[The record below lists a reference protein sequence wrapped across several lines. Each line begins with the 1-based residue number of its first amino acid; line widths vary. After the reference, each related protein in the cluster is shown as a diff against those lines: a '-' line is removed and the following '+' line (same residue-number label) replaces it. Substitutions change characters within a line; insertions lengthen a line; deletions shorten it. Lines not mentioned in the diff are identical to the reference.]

1 MKSWNFSLDEFALM
15 ISEEVYVL
23 LMAEILRQL
32 SLVDYRIIYKVL
44 YIAGGC
50 LGFLP

>member
-1 MKSWNFSLDEFALM
+1 M

-23 LMAEILRQL
+23 LMAEILHQL
-32 SLVDYRIIYKVL
+32 SLVDYRIIYKIL
-44 YIAGGC
+44 YSC